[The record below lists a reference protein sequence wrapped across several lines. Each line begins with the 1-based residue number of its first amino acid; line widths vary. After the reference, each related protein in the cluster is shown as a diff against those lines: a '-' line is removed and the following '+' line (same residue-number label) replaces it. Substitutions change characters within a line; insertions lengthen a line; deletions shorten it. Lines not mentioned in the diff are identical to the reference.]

1 MPLPLTDGVTAF
13 YGKIAKNI
21 LASGDWLT
29 LHHRIMPVVDKPP
42 LTFWLMSVS
51 MAAFGTAEWA
61 LRGWHI
67 GLAVGTVWITYA
79 LARLALPRP
88 EALLSA
94 LILLTTIQFFYQSLV
109 PEQHVP
115 LTFFVTLA
123 VYGFLRWERG
133 ARGSAAVLASCAVAC
148 AVLSIGLAGLVMP
161 VLIVGGHLVVDHPR
175 LPPRALLVAALA
187 ALVFLALAAPWF
199 VVGILRQGRPFADT
213 FFLGGTLGVGRFFH
227 HVQTSPTTVP
237 WWAGFGAYALLVP
250 LGFLPWTGWL
260 WPALR
265 DGWAA
270 RREAEPLLWICTL
283 WVIVVLGFLS
293 LSTGDKSSRYILP
306 VLPPLAVL
314 AGHAAGQPRWA
325 RRAAAVSLAA
335 ALPLLSVVA
344 VVPFWKF
351 PEESQRYAPLF
362 WAFLP
367 AFALALV
374 GSAALTYL
382 GRPRTAIA
390 VLAAMTLLA
399 YGLAMTTLARTWDR
413 ISPWRPLARVV
424 NAIPVADARVLVLGE
439 FNEFADYYIDRPVE
453 FVNREALLRA
463 WRRGHVLAIVPEASE
478 ALTQPASTLVAVTPS
493 GLALVSNF
501 RLPPWR

>member
-42 LTFWLMSVS
+42 MTFWLMSAC
-51 MAAFGTAEWA
+51 MAVFGTGEWV
-61 LRGWHI
+61 LRVWHI
-67 GLAVGTVWITYA
+67 GLAIATVLTTFA

-88 EALLSA
+88 QALLSA
-94 LILLTTIQFFYQSLV
+94 LILLTTMQFFYQSLV
-109 PEQHVP
+109 PEQHIP
-115 LTFFVTLA
+115 LTLFVTLA

-133 ARGSAAVLASCAVAC
+133 APGAAAVLASCAVAC

-161 VLIVGGHLVVDHPR
+161 VLIVGAHLMVDRPR
-175 LPPRALLVAALA
+175 LPPRPLPVAILA
-187 ALVFLALAAPWF
+187 VLVFLGLTAPWF
-199 VVGILRQGRPFADT
+199 VIGILRQGRPFADT
-213 FFLGGTLGVGRFFH
+213 FFLGGTLGVGRYFH

-237 WWAGFGAYALLVP
+237 WWAGFGAYVLLVP

-265 DGWAA
+265 GGWAA
-270 RREAEPLLWICTL
+270 RREEPLLWTCTL

-293 LSTGDKSSRYILP
+293 LSLGDKSSRYILP
-306 VLPPLAVL
+306 VFPPLAVL
-314 AGHAAGQPRWA
+314 AGHALGQPRWA
-325 RRAAAVSLAA
+325 KQAAAVSLAA
-335 ALPLLSVVA
+335 ALPLLGVVA

-351 PEESQRYAPLF
+351 PEESRHYAPLF

-367 AFALALV
+367 PFALALA
-374 GSAALTYL
+374 SYAALTFL
-382 GRPRTAIA
+382 GRPRRAIV

-399 YGLAMTTLARTWDR
+399 YGLAMAMLARTWDQ
-413 ISPWRPLARVV
+413 ISPWRPLARII
-424 NAIPVADARVLVLGE
+424 NAIPVADAQVLVLGA

-453 FVNREALLRA
+453 FVNGDTLARA
-463 WRRGHVLAIVPEASE
+463 WRGGRVLAIVPEAAAGSPVLPTPTVL
-478 ALTQPASTLVAVTPS
+478 AITPS

-501 RLPPWR
+501 PISPPR